1 LENKNFFFNLTLIVL
16 TAMLSSCVLFKP
28 DFKKNRPGVLP
39 EKFSLYKNGK
49 YLPGS
54 WWETFSAP
62 ELNYLIQEALSDNF
76 SLKEAWARLDQVKAS
91 AVKMGSYLYPD
102 LNVTAD
108 YTHTYQKSDIFSHT
122 ERTSVDHYS
131 LGIASSYEIDLW
143 GRIRSDREAAKLDTE
158 AARENLN
165 SAAMTLAAEVTVH
178 WLNIISQKMQKDLLE
193 KQLQTNKFFLELIEL
208 RYRKSL
214 ASALDVF
221 QQKQILHQIEAAIP
235 LVKARKQVLFNELA
249 LLLGKSPYQCNEIK
263 GISLPAIGNIP
274 GTGIP
279 VDLLANRPDVRSSGL
294 RLKASDWQVSAALAD
309 RLPAIRLTARASYGA
324 EDIDSLFDNWIQNL
338 TAGLVGPVFDG
349 RRRAAEVNRVRAV
362 AEERLASYKYTVLN
376 AVKEVEN
383 SLVQEEMQKK
393 HIKAL
398 ELQLHAA
405 GRALVEARERYKKGI
420 IDYLPVL
427 TQILAVQRL
436 ERELITKRTILVVYR
451 VNLYRAL
458 GGDWTDELDREGLNN
473 ES

>member
-1 LENKNFFFNLTLIVL
+1 MKNEKFFFNLTLILL
-16 TAMLSSCVLFKP
+16 TVMLSSCVVFKP
-28 DFKKNRPGVLP
+28 DLKKNRPGVLP

-49 YLPGS
+49 YFSGS
-54 WWETFSAP
+54 WWETFSVP

-91 AVKMGSYLYPD
+91 AVKRGSYLYPD

-122 ERTSVDHYS
+122 ERTSVDNYS

-143 GRIRSDREAAKLDTE
+143 GRIRSDLEAAKLDAE
-158 AARENLN
+158 AAREDLN
-165 SAAMTLAAEVTVH
+165 SAAMTLAAEVTMH
-178 WLNIISQKMQKDLLE
+178 WLNIIAQKMQKDLLE
-193 KQLQTNKFFLELIEL
+193 KQLQTNKFFLELMEL

-221 QQKQILHQIEAAIP
+221 QQRQILYQIEAAIP
-235 LVKARKQVLFNELA
+235 LVDARKQVLFNELA
-249 LLLGKSPYQCNEIK
+249 LLLGKSTYQCNEIK
-263 GISLPAIGNIP
+263 GLSLPVIGNIP
-274 GTGIP
+274 DTGIP

-294 RLKASDWQVSAALAD
+294 RLKASDWQVSAARAD
-309 RLPAIRLTARASYGA
+309 RLPAIRLTARASYGSD
-324 EDIDSLFDNWIQNL
+324 DIDRLFDNWIRNL
-338 TAGLVGPVFDG
+338 AAGLVGPVFDG
-349 RRRAAEVNRVRAV
+349 RRRTAEVNRVRAV

-383 SLVQEEMQKK
+383 SLVQEEMHKK

-436 ERELITKRTILVVYR
+436 ERELITQRTILVVYR

-458 GGDWTDELDREGLNN
+458 GGDWTDELNREGLNN
-473 ES
+473 EP

>member
-1 LENKNFFFNLTLIVL
+1 MEKFFLNLTLIVF

-39 EKFSLYKNGK
+39 EKFSLYQKGE
-49 YLPGS
+49 YLPGL

-62 ELNYLIQEALSDNF
+62 ELNCLIQEALSNNF
-76 SLKEAWARLDQVKAS
+76 SLKEAWARLDQMKAS
-91 AVKMGSYLYPD
+91 AVKMGSYLYPE

-108 YTHTYQKSDIFSHT
+108 YTHTYQKSDILSHT

-143 GRIRSDREAAKLDTE
+143 GRIRSDREAAELDAE
-158 AARENLN
+158 AAKEDLN
-165 SAAMTLAAEVTVH
+165 SAAMTLAAEVTMH
-178 WLNIISQKMQKDLLE
+178 WLNIISQKMQKNLLE
-193 KQLQTNKFFLELIEL
+193 KQLQTNKFFLELMEL

-235 LVKARKQVLFNELA
+235 LVEARKHVLFHELA
-249 LLLGKSPYQCNEIK
+249 LLLGKSSYHRNKIK
-263 GISLPAIGNIP
+263 GLSLPVIGSVP
-274 GTGIP
+274 DTGIP

-324 EDIDSLFDNWIQNL
+324 EDIDSLFDNWIRNL
-338 TAGLVGPVFDG
+338 AAGLAGPIFDG
-349 RRRAAEVNRVRAV
+349 RRRAAEVDRVRAV
-362 AEERLASYKYTVLN
+362 AEERLAFYRYTVLN

-383 SLVQEEMQKK
+383 ALVQEEMQKK
-393 HIKAL
+393 HINAL
-398 ELQLHAA
+398 ELQLYAA

-436 ERELITKRTILVVYR
+436 ERGLITQRTILVIYR

-458 GGDWTDELDREGLNN
+458 GGDWTDELTREGLNN
-473 ES
+473 EP